1 LKGTVKPK
9 TTIIYEEMGKMGAV
23 LTDGK
28 WNKDGKPV
36 VIKFM
41 IRTEDERRTIGDLL
55 LAMHR
60 NPV

>member
-1 LKGTVKPK
+1 
-9 TTIIYEEMGKMGAV
+9 MGAV
-23 LTDGK
+23 LTDCK